1 MLRGAQRTL
10 TLTLTL
16 TLTVTRCELVQL
28 EHEPVK
34 DDNGVEQS
42 MA

>member
-1 MLRGAQRTL
+1 M
-10 TLTLTL
+10 
-16 TLTVTRCELVQL
+16 QL

-42 MA
+42 MAGVQGVAFSKTGALVVTVQPSP